1 MMAKQLKDP
10 TRLSAD
16 GKGEDEPIADNGTAD
31 GRARN
36 RRVDVMVPKQETLQT
51 GAAENG
57 D

>member
-1 MMAKQLKDP
+1 MAKQLKDP

-36 RRVDVMVPKQETLQT
+36 RRVDVMIPKKESLQT
-51 GAAENG
+51 GVAENG